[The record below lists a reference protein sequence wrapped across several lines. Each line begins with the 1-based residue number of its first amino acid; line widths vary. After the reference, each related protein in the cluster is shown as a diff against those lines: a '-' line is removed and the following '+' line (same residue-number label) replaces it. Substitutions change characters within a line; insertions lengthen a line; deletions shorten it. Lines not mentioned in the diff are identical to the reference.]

1 MATPA
6 SNKNRAGRRGSIKC
20 VVWDLDGTLWNGV
33 LLEGDRV
40 SERDGV
46 AEIIKTLD
54 ARGILQSVA
63 SKNEHRE
70 AMAKLEEWG
79 LAEYFLHPQI
89 NWNSKASSIA
99 KIARLLNIGI
109 DSVAFIDDQPFELEE
124 VRFSLPEALCL
135 NAGELDGLLDMPEM
149 NPRLITKDS
158 KNRRLMYV
166 SDLARRKAEEE
177 FVGPKEEFLATLG
190 MVFTISSAREEDLR
204 RAEELT
210 LRTNQLN
217 TSGYTYS
224 YKELASFIR
233 SDRYKLLIA
242 SLDDRFGTYSKVGL
256 ALIECAKDV
265 WTIKLLLMSCRVMSR
280 GVGSILLSFIMRMAR
295 EEGAQLR
302 ADFIPN
308 GRNRIMHVT
317 YKFAGF
323 KEVGKVGE
331 LTILENN
338 LTRIQP
344 FPEYVKVQICV

>member
-1 MATPA
+1 
-6 SNKNRAGRRGSIKC
+6 
-20 VVWDLDGTLWNGV
+20 
-33 LLEGDRV
+33 
-40 SERDGV
+40 
-46 AEIIKTLD
+46 
-54 ARGILQSVA
+54 
-63 SKNEHRE
+63 
-70 AMAKLEEWG
+70 
-79 LAEYFLHPQI
+79 
-89 NWNSKASSIA
+89 
-99 KIARLLNIGI
+99 
-109 DSVAFIDDQPFELEE
+109 VAFIDDQPFELEE
-124 VRFSLPEALCL
+124 VRFSLPEVLCL
-135 NAGELDGLLDMPEM
+135 SAGELDRLLDMPEM

-166 SDLARRKAEEE
+166 SDMARRKAEEE

-190 MVFTISSAREEDLR
+190 MVFTISTAKEEDLR

-233 SDRYKLLIA
+233 SNRYKLLIA
-242 SLDDRFGTYSKVGL
+242 SLDDRFGTYSKIGL

-308 GRNRIMHVT
+308 GRNRMMHVT

-323 KEVGKVGE
+323 REVEKVGE
-331 LTILENN
+331 LIILENN

-344 FPEYVKVQICV
+344 FPGYVKVQTCV

>member
-1 MATPA
+1 MATPV
-6 SNKNRAGRRGSIKC
+6 SNKKPGRRGAIKC
-20 VVWDLDGTLWNGV
+20 VVWDLDGTLWDGV
-33 LLEGDRV
+33 LLEGDPV
-40 SERDGV
+40 SERNGV
-46 AEIIKTLD
+46 TEIIKTID

-63 SKNEHRE
+63 SKNEHGE
-70 AMAKLEEWG
+70 AMAKLEEFG
-79 LAEYFLHPQI
+79 LAEFFLHPQI

-99 KIARLLNIGI
+99 EITRLLNIGI

-124 VRFSLPEALCL
+124 VRYSLPEVLCL
-135 NAGELDGLLDMPEM
+135 NAGELDRLLDMPEM

-158 KNRRLMYV
+158 KNRRRMYI
-166 SDLARRKAEEE
+166 SDLARRRAEED

-190 MVFTISSAREEDLR
+190 MVFTISNAKEEDLR

-210 LRTNQLN
+210 VRTNQLN

-224 YKELASFIR
+224 HKELASFIR
-233 SDRYKLLIA
+233 SDRYKLLMA

-256 ALIECAKDV
+256 ALIERSEKW

-280 GVGSILLSFIMRMAR
+280 GVGSILLSFIMRMAK
-295 EEGAQLR
+295 EEGVQLR
-302 ADFIPN
+302 AEFIPN
-308 GRNRIMHVT
+308 GRNRMMHVT

-323 KEVGKVGE
+323 KEVEKIGD

-344 FPEYVKVQICV
+344 FPEYVKVQTCV